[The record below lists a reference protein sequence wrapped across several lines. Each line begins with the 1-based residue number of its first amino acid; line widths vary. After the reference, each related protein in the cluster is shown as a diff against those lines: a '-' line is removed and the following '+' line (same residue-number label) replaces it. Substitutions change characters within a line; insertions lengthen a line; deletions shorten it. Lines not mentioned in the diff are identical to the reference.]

1 MSAVR
6 WLALASQV
14 DPLQRPALYSSFG
27 GHTCSIEDAA
37 LSSGAVSRRSRHGIR
52 ILAMDGGGIRGL
64 LSIQILKAIQR
75 QTQQEPWQLFDL
87 VCGTSTGA
95 ILAHAI
101 VVLRKP
107 LEVCSSRQ
115 LTV

>member
-1 MSAVR
+1 
-6 WLALASQV
+6 
-14 DPLQRPALYSSFG
+14 
-27 GHTCSIEDAA
+27 
-37 LSSGAVSRRSRHGIR
+37 
-52 ILAMDGGGIRGL
+52 MDGGGIRGL

-115 LTV
+115 LTADSLAISL